1 MKGEILMSRREGK
14 ISIIVAV
21 IGLIGVIGAAII
33 GAKWG
38 KENVTVIVQLD
49 GKNVVLNNEDVKK
62 MAKENEQLNNEISEY
77 KEEIEKLQGQ
87 GKELATKLGAANG
100 ELNDVPSIEYR
111 NFGLSID
118 GEEMAV
124 NKDKS
129 AVLINGRKYYSK
141 DFVDNLLPSDKAAV
155 EKDDMLYVGKV
166 VKEKSNLFDRQLIG
180 KSNDGSQVSIETN
193 VKDTYGNMHDKAV
206 VFSLYDNSI
215 TFNANKEYSKFK
227 CILNVLD
234 GNPGGGIIQIESE
247 QGILYT
253 SEEVL
258 STTEPVLVDIPIN
271 YASSITIM
279 KIGNENTKNMVTDA
293 VLYNEE

>member
-1 MKGEILMSRREGK
+1 MSRREGK

-129 AVLINGRKYYSK
+129 AVLINGRQYYSK